1 MSTPTT
7 PAPRVPRRSDGLRA
21 TTGAAARTGA
31 AGTDPV
37 RRSPTPAS
45 PSVAGTDDYVSFI
58 AGFLRLTRIDLEQY
72 KRAQMERRIRSFA
85 ERRGEPDLGRY
96 LRRLQTDRDE
106 LEAFLDRI
114 TINVSQLWRHPEQ
127 FRVLREK
134 LLPELCAGGS
144 LRVWSAG
151 CSYGAEAY
159 TLAAEIRRFA
169 ERSGRPL
176 RAEVHGTDID
186 ERMVARARE
195 GRFTIA
201 DAREAPQAELRA
213 HFEAED
219 GGWRASK
226 ALRAMTTFR
235 TGDLLRMPAP
245 RAGHDLVFCR
255 NTVIYF
261 NEEVRDALH
270 SRLAAALRPGGYLVI
285 GATERVADAASHGLR
300 ATHPFIYRKTEA

>member
-1 MSTPTT
+1 MSTLT
-7 PAPRVPRRSDGLRA
+7 R
-21 TTGAAARTGA
+21 
-31 AGTDPV
+31 
-37 RRSPTPAS
+37 
-45 PSVAGTDDYVSFI
+45 TDDYAPFL
-58 AGFLRLTRIDLEQY
+58 AGVLRLTRIDLQQY

-127 FRVLREK
+127 FRVLRET
-134 LLPELCAGGS
+134 LLPELAAGGG

-169 ERSGRPL
+169 ARSGRPL
-176 RAEVHGTDID
+176 RAEVQGTDID

-195 GRFTIA
+195 GRFTVA
-201 DAREAPQAELRA
+201 DAREAPPAELRA
-213 HFEAED
+213 WFEPED
-219 GGWRASK
+219 GGWRASRE
-226 ALRAMTTFR
+226 LRAMTSFR

-245 RAGHDLVFCR
+245 RAGFDLVFCR

-270 SRLAAALRPGGYLVI
+270 ARLAGALRPGGYLVI
-285 GATERVADAASHGLR
+285 GATERVADAAAHGLR
-300 ATHPFIYRKTEA
+300 ATHPFIYRKSEA

>member
-1 MSTPTT
+1 MST
-7 PAPRVPRRSDGLRA
+7 V
-21 TTGAAARTGA
+21 AR
-31 AGTDPV
+31 
-37 RRSPTPAS
+37 
-45 PSVAGTDDYVSFI
+45 TDDYGAFV
-58 AGFLRLTRIDLEQY
+58 AGVLRLTRIDLEQY

-96 LRRLQTDRDE
+96 LRRLQADRDE

-127 FRVLREK
+127 FRVLRDR
-134 LLPELCAGGS
+134 LLPELTAGGG

-169 ERSGRPL
+169 ARSGRPL
-176 RAEVHGTDID
+176 RAEVQGTDID

-195 GRFTIA
+195 GRFTVA

-213 HFEAED
+213 WFEPED
-219 GGWRASK
+219 GGWRASRE
-226 ALRAMTTFR
+226 LRAMTSFR
-235 TGDLLRMPAP
+235 TGDLLRMPTP
-245 RAGHDLVFCR
+245 RARFDLVFCR

-270 SRLAAALRPGGYLVI
+270 ARLAAALRPGGVLVI
-285 GATERVADAASHGLR
+285 GATERVADPASHGLR